1 MKVRKAVIT
10 AAGLGTRAL
19 PATKSV
25 PKEMIFVVDKPAIQY
40 IVEECAAAGITDIL
54 IIISRGKQ
62 VIEDHFDRSPELEAK
77 LEQTGKTELLE
88 QIKRISDMAHITFV
102 RQHFQT
108 GLGAAVLCA
117 ERFACGE
124 PVAVLYGDDVII
136 GDDPA
141 IGQLARAYE
150 KYGKSVVGIR
160 EVSAEDIVKYNSM
173 KIGSALEDGIY
184 PISDMIEKPKRGE
197 EFSMYSILG
206 RCILEPQIFDILHRI
221 PFGINNELQLT
232 DAMREIALKDGMIGV
247 DFTGNRY
254 DMGSKIGIIKATI
267 EVALSRDD
275 LKDELSVYLK
285 EIAKTIGS

>member
-10 AAGLGTRAL
+10 AAGLGTRLL

-62 VIEDHFDRSPELEAK
+62 AIEDHFDRSPELEAK

-88 QIKRISDMAHITFV
+88 QIKRITDMAHITFV
-102 RQHFQT
+102 RQQFQT

-117 ERFACGE
+117 ERFAGGE

-136 GDDPA
+136 GEDPA

-173 KIGSALEDGIY
+173 KIGSALEDGVY

-267 EVALSRDD
+267 EAALGRDD
-275 LKDELSVYLK
+275 LKDELSAYLK
-285 EIAKTIGS
+285 DIVKTIDS